1 VVAIQRSRTL
11 AGLPLRASKVAFL
24 THPSEFFPFSGYH
37 HLAPQRVHLPL
48 TQGDHGGRSQEKEVE
63 VKDTYASRL

>member
-1 VVAIQRSRTL
+1 
-11 AGLPLRASKVAFL
+11 
-24 THPSEFFPFSGYH
+24 
-37 HLAPQRVHLPL
+37 LPL